1 MTSTTSSRES
11 LREWKALYS
20 WNLRRSRGLSLLY
33 LGLIL
38 LAGPVLLF
46 LAGSVSSTG
55 LSGTAI
61 RSMATVSGGLSL
73 PITMIFTLVFA
84 IQRLGYM
91 HNKRSVDLYH
101 AMPVRRTPM
110 LLSAWS
116 ASLTALLV
124 PLLVDVILMIL
135 SAMMLGAGEIGLLVT
150 EYFRIFGSLMFFS
163 VVCLTFCMLMAVCS
177 GTTMDMVI
185 SIVLTNIFYPLVI
198 LMIMLLGSWL
208 LPGFSGNYSL
218 TLITALAPFPAMV
231 IGMLMAGD
239 YIGTL
244 FGYDYPG
251 DIPGVFWG
259 WWVVL
264 LVLMLGASLWLYTC
278 RKSESAES
286 ELAFPVPKILLRF
299 LCSAGVGLL
308 AGMIFYLVNS
318 NEAAFFFGFFF
329 FSIMAHAVTE
339 ALYSRGLKRFV
350 RTLPSYGAMVLCIV
364 ILYLCGATGFFGY
377 DTWMPSGVKSASVHM
392 GYSSNWGYQ
401 LSSDW
406 SVEQT
411 PIELWSDDTYSKA
424 IATRDSVTFEDA
436 DNIATVQEIQKLL
449 ISSRK
454 HTGSPFYSFMINGS
468 SARFT
473 YKTNSGTESRT
484 IITNSNSQ
492 DSQVKPLWK
501 KLASSD
507 EWKSQTLPYVLD
519 AQSVSS
525 LRITPNILVEN
536 LENSSEYSGYSEYS
550 DTYMEGNEVQVQPTL
565 EETEKL
571 LQLLQKDVQRGDVF
585 YQYETEKCLYL
596 EIDASR
602 EFKLTKDSPWY
613 ELAPEYEGKWVR
625 QVYTYGSSQLIIA
638 PEMEETYAY
647 LQQLMEKYG
656 GENMQ

>member
-264 LVLMLGASLWLYTC
+264 LVLMLAASLWLYTR

-411 PIELWSDDTYSKA
+411 PIQLWSDDTYSKA
-424 IATRDSVTFEDA
+424 IATRDSVTFENA

-473 YKTNSGTESRT
+473 YETNSGTVSREV
-484 IITNSNSQ
+484 ISNSYQ
-492 DSQVKPLWK
+492 ESKIKPLWE